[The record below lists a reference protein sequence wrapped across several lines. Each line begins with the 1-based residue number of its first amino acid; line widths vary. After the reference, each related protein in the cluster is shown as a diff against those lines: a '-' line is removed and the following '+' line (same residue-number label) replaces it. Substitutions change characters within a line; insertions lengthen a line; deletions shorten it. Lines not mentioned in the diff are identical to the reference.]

1 MQDVAA
7 RAGVSPMTVSRALKT
22 PEKVAPGTRA
32 KVQAAIAALGYVPDR
47 IAGGLS
53 SRHSRL
59 LAALVST
66 LSSSIFASTVDG
78 LRNGAHAAG
87 YEVLLGSTDY
97 SLADEEALIRAV
109 LSRRP
114 DGIALTG
121 SIHTDVVRR
130 LLAQAATPVVETW
143 DLPDEP
149 LDMVVGFSNIAAGQA
164 MTEQLVE
171 LGYRRIGFIG
181 RVSPSDVRGAKRL
194 AGYRRALEARALGP
208 ERVINV
214 DATSPAFPEGACGMD
229 KLLERYPDTDA
240 VFCTSDAVAAGALLQ
255 CRRRGIA
262 VPGQMAVAGFGDFDI
277 AGDLALE
284 LTTVRVPGLAIGEHA
299 ARLLIERIEGRNAPS
314 PVIDV
319 GFEIVR
325 RRSA

>member
-22 PEKVAPGTRA
+22 PEKVAPETRA
-32 KVQAAIAALGYVPDR
+32 KVQAAVADLGYVPDR
-47 IAGGLS
+47 IAAGLS
-53 SRHSRL
+53 SRRSRL

-66 LSSSIFASTVDG
+66 LASSIFASTVDG
-78 LRNGAHAAG
+78 LRSAARAAG

-97 SLADEEALIRAV
+97 SLADEEALIGAV

-121 SIHTDVVRR
+121 SIHTEAVRR
-130 LLAQAATPVVETW
+130 LLAHAATPVVETW

-149 LDMVVGFSNIAAGQA
+149 MDMVVGFSNIAAGRA
-164 MTEQLVE
+164 MTGQLME
-171 LGYRRIGFIG
+171 LGYRRIAFIG
-181 RVSPSDVRGAKRL
+181 RASPSDIRGAKRL
-194 AGYRRALEARALGP
+194 TGYRQALAERSLGP
-208 ERVINV
+208 ERVINIE
-214 DATSPAFPEGACGMD
+214 ATSPAFAEGAGGLD
-229 KLLERYPDTDA
+229 ALLERYPDTDA

-255 CRRRGIA
+255 CRRRGIPA
-262 VPGQMAVAGFGDFDI
+262 PDGMAVAGFGDFDI

-284 LTTVRVPGLAIGEHA
+284 LTTVRIPGLAIGEHA
-299 ARLLIERIEGRNAPS
+299 ARLLIERIEGRRVPS
-314 PVIDV
+314 PIVDV

>member
-22 PEKVAPGTRA
+22 PEKVAPETRA
-32 KVQAAIAALGYVPDR
+32 KIAAAIADLGYVPDR

-53 SRHSRL
+53 SRRSRL

-66 LSSSIFASTVDG
+66 LANSIFATTVDG
-78 LRNGAHAAG
+78 LRSAAHSAG

-114 DGIALTG
+114 DGMALTG
-121 SIHTDVVRR
+121 SIHTDAVRR
-130 LLAQAATPVVETW
+130 LLAHAGTPVVETW
-143 DLPDEP
+143 DLPDDP
-149 LDMVVGFSNIAAGQA
+149 MDMVVGFSNVAAGQA
-164 MTEQLVE
+164 MTERLLE
-171 LGYRRIGFIG
+171 LGYCRVGFIG
-181 RVSPSDVRGAKRL
+181 RASPSDIRGAKRL
-194 AGYRRALEARALGP
+194 SGYRRALQERGLDS

-214 DATSPAFPEGACGMD
+214 EATSPAFPEGARGLD
-229 KLLERYPDTDA
+229 ELLLRHPDTDA

-255 CRRRGIA
+255 CRRREIA
-262 VPGQMAVAGFGDFDI
+262 VPDQMAVAGFGDFDI

-284 LTTVRVPGLAIGEHA
+284 LTTVQVPGLAIGEQA
-299 ARLLIERIEGRNAPS
+299 ARLLIERIEGRSAARS
-314 PVIDV
+314 IVDV